1 MILKHYIDS
10 FRLRTLPLSVAGI
23 MLGSFYATAAGCY
36 RPVVFVLALLTTLSL
51 QILSNISN
59 EVGDLEKGT
68 DNEQRLGPI
77 RSVQRGDLTVQN
89 LKNAMMLFIVLSV
102 LSGICLVWSAFGTLI
117 SMPSVT
123 MLVMGA
129 LAIVASIKYTFG
141 KKAYGYVGLGDFF
154 VFIFFGLV
162 STMGV
167 YFIATGEL
175 PLSLIL
181 PASAIGMLSTGVLNV
196 NNMRDIE
203 NDTEFKKRTMA
214 VRMGAKK
221 IKMYHL
227 FLVIGA
233 LVLTTVYTVL
243 QNSGTY
249 GYLFLL
255 TIPVFSLHLSKV
267 MRNNGRALDSQ
278 LKVLSLCTL
287 LFSFLAGSGSL
298 LNS

>member
-1 MILKHYIDS
+1 MKLKHYIDS

-36 RPVVFVLALLTTLSL
+36 RPMVFVLALLTTLSL

-89 LKNAMMLFIVLSV
+89 LKNAMKLFVTLTILT
-102 LSGICLVWSAFGTLI
+102 GISLVWAAFGTLLSAQSI
-117 SMPSVT
+117 T

-154 VFIFFGLV
+154 VFVFFGLV

-167 YFIATGEL
+167 YFVATGEL
-175 PLSLIL
+175 PLLLIL

-214 VRMGAKK
+214 VRMGAGR
-221 IKMYHL
+221 IKMYHY
-227 FLVIGA
+227 FLVTGA
-233 LVLTTVYTVL
+233 LVLTTVYTIV
-243 QNSGTY
+243 QNSGVS

-255 TIPVFSLHLSKV
+255 TIPVFFFHLLQVWK
-267 MRNNGRALDSQ
+267 NNGRALDSQ
-278 LKVLSLCTL
+278 LKVLSLCTF
-287 LFSFLAGSGSL
+287 LFSFLAGLGSL
-298 LNS
+298 LTQ

>member
-36 RPVVFVLALLTTLSL
+36 HPVVFVLALLTTLSL

-89 LKNAMMLFIVLSV
+89 LKNAMMLFIILSV

-117 SMPSVT
+117 SLPSVT

-154 VFIFFGLV
+154 VFVFFGLV

-233 LVLTTVYTVL
+233 LVLTTVYTVI
-243 QNSGTY
+243 QNSGMY

-267 MRNNGRALDSQ
+267 MKNNGRALDSQ

-287 LFSFLAGSGSL
+287 LFSFFAGLGSL